1 MKKLILSALLL
12 LICNVAYSAT
22 EVKKTVCPSGCDYTG
37 LDSAVS
43 FFETTYPNFV
53 TSDIY
58 GLIEISGD
66 WSGSSDTTIVGIS
79 GITTDSTRYFR
90 IYTTGAARHQG
101 VYSTSYYRLIKSENT
116 AMLTINSI
124 NFITID
130 GLQIYNTNTTT
141 SSRRGIEFA
150 GTFTN
155 ASVNIT
161 NNIVKANVTPIRIN
175 ITNSGSS
182 VFSFINDIVLGDGG
196 GSSLDS
202 ATFSG
207 GTTKIYNSIIISN
220 GSGNAVQRGA
230 GSINVYNSYACS
242 SSGTSYN
249 VNGGTLTTTT
259 SASCDSTGTSGYR
272 NVAYSTTAGTYFT
285 NVTAG
290 SEDHHVTTS
299 SSKLFSSGTDES
311 GVYTT
316 DIVGTTYNIPFD
328 LGVFEIPSGSTRIGG
343 SASYGGTVTF

>member
-22 EVKKTVCPSGCDYTG
+22 EVKKTLCPSGCDYAT

-66 WSGSSDTTIVGIS
+66 WSATTDSTLVAIS
-79 GITTDSTRYFR
+79 GITTDSTRYFK

-101 VYSTSYYRLIKSENT
+101 VYSDSYYKLKKDETT
-116 AMLTINSI
+116 AVLTINSI

-130 GLQIYNTNTTT
+130 GLQIYNTRTGA
-141 SSRRGIEFA
+141 SSRRGLEYA

-161 NNIVKANVTPIRIN
+161 NTIIKAETSPVRIN
-175 ITNSGSS
+175 VTNSGSS
-182 VFSFINDIVLGDGG
+182 VYNFINDVIIGG
-196 GSSLDS
+196 GAGSAFDS
-202 ATFSG
+202 ASFSG
-207 GTTKIYNSIIISN
+207 GTTKIYNSIVISN

-249 VNGGTLTTTT
+249 ANAGTLTTTT

-272 NVAYSTTAGTYFT
+272 NVAYSTTSGAYFS